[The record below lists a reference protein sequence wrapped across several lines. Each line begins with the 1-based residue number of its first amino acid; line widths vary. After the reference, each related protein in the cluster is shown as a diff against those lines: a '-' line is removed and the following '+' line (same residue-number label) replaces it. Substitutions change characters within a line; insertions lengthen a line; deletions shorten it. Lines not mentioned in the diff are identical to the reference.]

1 MIVKPISLWVYSDT
15 GKKKKP
21 QFAVALWSLG
31 NLHSNHR
38 GDGQRAEAKSQL
50 TLPSHAAISERRLVI
65 QGLMQL

>member
-1 MIVKPISLWVYSDT
+1 MSLWVYSER
-15 GKKKKP
+15 GKKNQKG
-21 QFAVALWSLG
+21 SL
-31 NLHSNHR
+31 HRKHR